1 MSRSL
6 SQSLSQSLFRS
17 HSVAALVLLAA
28 VVPARAQ
35 QAAHQAAPQPA
46 PQAAQQ
52 PLDHA
57 HYVLHWAQLVDQ
69 YGFAQPME
77 AARILTP
84 VDWKFEGVVAWGAA
98 NGCPPEM
105 VKTAGSAMSK
115 DTLSGFAFFPV
126 HTWQWFDDP
135 RQQQTAARGGSQPS
149 IQRGCAAEP
158 LVGAVDYIRRAIL
171 PKWRPNARVVATEP
185 MPKLAQ
191 ALTEQAQ
198 SAAAGMLQ
206 NHMYNWVRVD
216 AGRVKIA
223 YQINGHPVEEW
234 IMATV
239 LAIAKPG
246 LGGGRG
252 NWYNATASRVF
263 AYRTP
268 AGKLDS
274 EPALFATMLGSIR
287 SNPQWQ
293 AKMTQ
298 VLQNTGKIERKGAA
312 DRARIRAGMQQA
324 QGDASNARYE
334 QISAAEDKQSEEFA
348 QTQRGLEWYTD
359 PTTHEKVEM
368 SYGYRHT
375 YTNGNGEYILND
387 DPNFNP
393 SKYFN
398 GTWTPMERNQQ

>member
-1 MSRSL
+1 M
-6 SQSLSQSLFRS
+6 
-17 HSVAALVLLAA
+17 AA

-35 QAAHQAAPQPA
+35 HAVHRPA
-46 PQAAQQ
+46 PATQTTAAE
-52 PLDHA
+52 PLDKA
-57 HYVLHWAQLVDQ
+57 HYILHWSQLIDQ

-98 NGCPPEM
+98 KGCPPEM
-105 VKTAGSAMSK
+105 VKTAGGAMSK
-115 DTLSGFAFFPV
+115 DTLSGFNFFPV
-126 HTWQWFDDP
+126 HTWQWYDNP
-135 RQQQTAARGGSQPS
+135 QQQQWAAHAGGCPT
-149 IQRGCAAEP
+149 EP
-158 LVGAVDYIRRAIL
+158 LIGAIDYIKRQVL
-171 PKWRPNARVVATEP
+171 PKWRPNARVVAAEP

-191 ALTEQAQ
+191 ALQEQAQ
-198 SAAAGMLQ
+198 NQAAGLMQAHL
-206 NHMYNWVRVD
+206 YNWVRVD

-223 YQINGHPVEEW
+223 YEINGHPVEEW

-239 LAIAKPG
+239 QAISKPG
-246 LGGGRG
+246 FGNNG
-252 NWYNATASRVF
+252 NWYNATANRVF

-274 EPALFATMLGSIR
+274 QPALFATMLGSIR

-298 VLQNTGKIERKGAA
+298 VLQNTTRIIQKGVA
-312 DRARIRAGMQQA
+312 DRNKIQSDMQQA
-324 QGDASNARYE
+324 QGDAANQRYQ

-348 QTQRGLEWYTD
+348 QTQRGLEYYTD
-359 PTTHEKVEM
+359 PNTHEKVEM

-398 GTWTPMERNQQ
+398 GTWTEMERNQP